1 MIKLNYKNYLKN
13 PDFNIEEEYKK
24 LFTSSFQITTKSKNK
39 KQIIIRSQ
47 FKVNN
52 KNIFD
57 NKKIN
62 HYKKFL
68 LNLKGKK

>member
-1 MIKLNYKNYLKN
+1 MKKMLKLNYSNYLKDKN
-13 PDFNIEEEYKK
+13 FNIEEEYKK

-52 KNIFD
+52 QNIFA
-57 NKKIN
+57 
-62 HYKKFL
+62 
-68 LNLKGKK
+68 LN